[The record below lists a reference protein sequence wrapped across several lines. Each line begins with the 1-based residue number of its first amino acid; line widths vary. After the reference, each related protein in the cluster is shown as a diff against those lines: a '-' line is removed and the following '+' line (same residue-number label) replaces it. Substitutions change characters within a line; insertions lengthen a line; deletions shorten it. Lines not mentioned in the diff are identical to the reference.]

1 MKKIFV
7 MAALAMAAISCTK
20 SDVLESPVLDQP
32 INFFTY
38 LGRTPVT
45 KGNYVTIDDMKT
57 IGFDVKALKCVA
69 ETTTTTGEGDDAT
82 TTTTTTIV
90 EGFDATPYMHV
101 KLTASGTGWQYV
113 EAEGDNA
120 GKAINYY
127 WPTNTSEKLVF
138 VGYGLNASGTFT
150 TGTGEAAST
159 EEYIKFAN
167 GSNTDFTYTVPT
179 TIADHKDLI
188 VTNTEICDQDN
199 CENGVALNFEHLL
212 SRIDFAIT
220 SNGGNS
226 QEGEGGTLPVH
237 IKDLSLKGKFVQTGN
252 VSLAS
257 IADGKLNGKKL
268 TPGSAAEEAFKYE
281 VISETK
287 TFYTK
292 TEQPIFAGAETDAA
306 NRYMMIIPQSTENVT
321 IEGTYTIDEDPTE
334 RTISINLGASELKNF
349 EAGKAYK
356 FVLNVKTSVISF
368 SVTVEP
374 WKEKVLDEN
383 GQETEIFIGDTFEI

>member
-45 KGNYVTIDDMKT
+45 KGNFVELDDMKT
-57 IGFDVKALKCVA
+57 TGFDVKALKCVA
-69 ETTTTTGEGDDAT
+69 TTTTTGDGESAT
-82 TTTTTTIV
+82 TNTTL
-90 EGFDATPYMHV
+90 EPFANTPYMHV
-101 KLTASGTGWQYV
+101 KLTSEGAGWQYV
-113 EAEGDNA
+113 EVET
-120 GKAINYY
+120 GKAVNYY

-138 VGYGLNASGTFT
+138 VGYGLNASGTFA
-150 TGTGEAAST
+150 TGTGDAAST
-159 EEYIKFAN
+159 EEYIKFAT
-167 GSNTDFTYTVPT
+167 GSNTDFTYTVPR

-188 VTNTEICDQDN
+188 VTNTGICDQDN
-199 CENGVALNFEHLL
+199 CETGVVLNFEHLL

-220 SNGGNS
+220 SSGGNGA
-226 QEGEGGTLPVH
+226 EGTLPVY
-237 IKDLSLKGKFVQTGN
+237 IKDLSLKGKFIENGA

-257 IADGKLNGKKL
+257 IEDGKLNGKKL
-268 TPGSAAEEAFKYE
+268 TPGTAVTEAFKYE
-281 VISETK
+281 VISTTK
-287 TFYTK
+287 LFNTK
-292 TEQPIFAGAETDAA
+292 AEQPIFAGTSEDEE

-374 WKEKVLDEN
+374 WKEKVLGED
-383 GQETEIFIGDTFEI
+383 GKETEIFIGDTFQI